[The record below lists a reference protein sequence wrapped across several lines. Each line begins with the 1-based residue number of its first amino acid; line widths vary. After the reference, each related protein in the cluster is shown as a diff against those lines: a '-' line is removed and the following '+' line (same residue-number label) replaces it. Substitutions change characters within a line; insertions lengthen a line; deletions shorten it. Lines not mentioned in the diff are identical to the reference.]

1 MKKPVIALVSI
12 TVLAAVAWSSPA
24 SSRSLVA
31 RQASPT
37 SNAVIAWNANA
48 GDAALAACISP
59 GNDPLHES
67 RLYAMMHVA
76 IHDALNAI
84 DRTGKPY
91 AYHARN
97 LAKGASPDAAVAS
110 AARNVLLP
118 VIAELPFPPECI
130 AAGVESVETDY
141 DAALAAIASGPAK
154 QRGIALG
161 QAAAAAILQ
170 LRANDG
176 SDQPLFVSD
185 YPQGTEPGEYRFT
198 PGFEELGV
206 FLPEWGKV
214 TPFVL
219 KNSAQ
224 FNPGPPYAVTSAQ
237 YTADFNEVKRLGSD
251 GVSAPSD
258 RTPDQTQIALFW
270 VESSPLAWN
279 RLARTVAL
287 DRHVGLWESAR
298 LFGLLNL
305 AMADGYIGSW
315 FTKFQTYNYWR
326 PVTAI
331 QLAATDGNPDTV
343 ADDDWTP
350 LVTTPPIPDYDSG
363 HAVQG
368 GAAAEALRRFFGTD
382 HVDFTLCSRTLPVGQ
397 TCTDPAPVLRSYH
410 SFTQAADENGLSRI
424 LVGFH
429 FRKAV
434 VEGIAHGRKIADRAV
449 DRAMQP
455 IGG

>member
-31 RQASPT
+31 TQASPT

-84 DRTGKPY
+84 DRTSKPY

-141 DAALAAIASGPAK
+141 DAALAAIASGQAK

-176 SDQPLFVSD
+176 SDQPLLVSD
-185 YPQGTEPGEYRFT
+185 YPQGRSRASIASRQD
-198 PGFEELGV
+198 
-206 FLPEWGKV
+206 
-214 TPFVL
+214 L
-219 KNSAQ
+219 KNWGCSC
-224 FNPGPPYAVTSAQ
+224 
-237 YTADFNEVKRLGSD
+237 R
-251 GVSAPSD
+251 
-258 RTPDQTQIALFW
+258 
-270 VESSPLAWN
+270 
-279 RLARTVAL
+279 
-287 DRHVGLWESAR
+287 
-298 LFGLLNL
+298 
-305 AMADGYIGSW
+305 
-315 FTKFQTYNYWR
+315 
-326 PVTAI
+326 
-331 QLAATDGNPDTV
+331 
-343 ADDDWTP
+343 
-350 LVTTPPIPDYDSG
+350 SG
-363 HAVQG
+363 
-368 GAAAEALRRFFGTD
+368 
-382 HVDFTLCSRTLPVGQ
+382 
-397 TCTDPAPVLRSYH
+397 
-410 SFTQAADENGLSRI
+410 
-424 LVGFH
+424 
-429 FRKAV
+429 
-434 VEGIAHGRKIADRAV
+434 GR
-449 DRAMQP
+449 
-455 IGG
+455 

>member
-1 MKKPVIALVSI
+1 MKKPVIALACI
-12 TVLAAVAWSSPA
+12 TVLGAVAWPSPA
-24 SSRSLVA
+24 LSRSLVP
-31 RQASPT
+31 RQASAP
-37 SNAVIAWNANA
+37 NAVIAWNANA

-84 DRTGKPY
+84 DRTSKPY
-91 AYHARN
+91 AYHSRK

-118 VIAELPFPPECI
+118 VIADLPFPTDCRTEGI
-130 AAGVESVETDY
+130 RSVMTDY
-141 DAALAAIASGPAK
+141 DEALAAIPSGQAK

-161 QAAAAAILQ
+161 QAAAAAILK
-170 LRANDG
+170 LRVNDG
-176 SDQPLFVSD
+176 SDQPLFDPD

-198 PGFEELGV
+198 PGFEEMGV
-206 FLPEWGKV
+206 FLPLWGTV

-224 FNPGPPYAVTSAQ
+224 FNPGPPYPVSSAE
-237 YTADFNEVKRLGSD
+237 YTVDFNEVKRLGTD
-251 GVSAPSD
+251 GVSFPSA
-258 RTPDQTQIALFW
+258 RTADQTQIALFW

-279 RLARTVAL
+279 RLAREVAL
-287 DRHVGLWESAR
+287 DRDVGLWESAR
-298 LFGLLNL
+298 LFGLLNM

-315 FTKFQTYNYWR
+315 YTKFQTYNYWR

-331 QLAATDGNPDTV
+331 RLAATDGNPDTV
-343 ADDDWTP
+343 ADSDWTP

-368 GAAAEALRRFFGTD
+368 GAAAEVLKRFFGTD
-382 HVDFTLCSRTLPVGQ
+382 QVDFTACSRTLPAGQ
-397 TCTDPAPVLRSYH
+397 TCTDPAPVLRSFH

-434 VEGIAHGRKIADRAV
+434 EEGIAHGRKIADRAV
-449 DRAMQP
+449 DRAMRP

>member
-1 MKKPVIALVSI
+1 
-12 TVLAAVAWSSPA
+12 
-24 SSRSLVA
+24 
-31 RQASPT
+31 
-37 SNAVIAWNANA
+37 
-48 GDAALAACISP
+48 
-59 GNDPLHES
+59 
-67 RLYAMMHVA
+67 
-76 IHDALNAI
+76 
-84 DRTGKPY
+84 
-91 AYHARN
+91 
-97 LAKGASPDAAVAS
+97 
-110 AARNVLLP
+110 
-118 VIAELPFPPECI
+118 
-130 AAGVESVETDY
+130 
-141 DAALAAIASGPAK
+141 
-154 QRGIALG
+154 
-161 QAAAAAILQ
+161 
-170 LRANDG
+170 
-176 SDQPLFVSD
+176 
-185 YPQGTEPGEYRFT
+185 
-198 PGFEELGV
+198 V
-206 FLPEWGKV
+206 FLPDWGSV

-219 KNSAQ
+219 KSSAQ
-224 FNPGPPYAVTSAQ
+224 FNPGPPYAVTSPQ
-237 YTADFNEVKRLGSD
+237 YTSDFNEVKRLGSD

-331 QLAATDGNPDTV
+331 QLAATDGNPDTR
-343 ADDDWTP
+343 ADTDWTP
-350 LVTTPPIPDYDSG
+350 LQPTPPIPDYDSG

-368 GAAAEALRRFFGTD
+368 GAAAEALKRFFGTD
-382 HVDFTLCSRTLPVGQ
+382 QVDFTLCSRTPPPALPAEQ
-397 TCTDPAPVLRSYH
+397 TCTGSAPILRSYH

-449 DRAMQP
+449 DRAMQQ
-455 IGG
+455 IGE

>member
-1 MKKPVIALVSI
+1 M
-12 TVLAAVAWSSPA
+12 
-24 SSRSLVA
+24 
-31 RQASPT
+31 
-37 SNAVIAWNANA
+37 
-48 GDAALAACISP
+48 
-59 GNDPLHES
+59 
-67 RLYAMMHVA
+67 
-76 IHDALNAI
+76 
-84 DRTGKPY
+84 
-91 AYHARN
+91 
-97 LAKGASPDAAVAS
+97 
-110 AARNVLLP
+110 LLP
-118 VIAELPFPPECI
+118 VIAELPFPPECV
-130 AAGVESVETDY
+130 AAGVESVKEDY
-141 DAALAAIASGPAK
+141 RAALAAIPSGQAK
-154 QRGIALG
+154 QQGIQLG
-161 QAAAAAILQ
+161 AAAAAAIVQ

-176 SDQPLFVSD
+176 SDQPLTVLD

-198 PGFEELGV
+198 PGAELV
-206 FLPEWGKV
+206 FLPDWGSV

-219 KNSAQ
+219 KTSAQ
-224 FNPGPPYAVTSAQ
+224 FNPGPPYAVTSPQ
-237 YTADFNEVKRLGSD
+237 YTSDFNEVKRLGSD

-343 ADDDWTP
+343 ADKDWTP
-350 LVTTPPIPDYDSG
+350 LQPTPPIPDYDSG

-368 GAAAEALRRFFGTD
+368 GAAAEALKRFFGTD
-382 HVDFTLCSRTLPVGQ
+382 QVDFTLCSRTPPPALPAEQ
-397 TCTDPAPVLRSYH
+397 TCTGSAPVLRSYH

-449 DRAMQP
+449 DRAMQQ
-455 IGG
+455 IGE